1 MISEHLKLCAI
12 FLIFFSR
19 CITSIPSRFMTVGS
33 IFNIAALMDRG
44 GGNFVI
50 PILIAFDRFGS
61 NTITSFVL
69 LISCCF

>member
-1 MISEHLKLCAI
+1 MVSEHFKSCPI
-12 FLIFFSR
+12 FLIF
-19 CITSIPSRFMTVGS
+19 ITSIPSRFMTVGS
-33 IFNIAALMDRG
+33 IFNIAALIDRG

-50 PILIAFDRFGS
+50 PILIAFDRLGS